1 MLLEKSGEIT
11 PEKMKRC
18 SQSKD
23 NRQLGIKQEMT
34 RVNIDILGIR
44 ELKWTEMVEFNTDD
58 HYIY

>member
-1 MLLEKSGEIT
+1 MNQGNLEVV
-11 PEKMKRC
+11 
-18 SQSKD
+18 
-23 NRQLGIKQEMT
+23 KQEMT